1 MDDMRKSRL
10 LGIDFDIAV
19 RHVFGH
25 KSIKMKSS
33 DNGSIDDDME
43 DVRPVGYAGGGG
55 TMIDEGAMAAQQMDD
70 NDFGRPSLP
79 PLHQYP
85 NTTGGGGGVS
95 QFFYG
100 YSQGQP

>member
-33 DNGSIDDDME
+33 DNDSIDGEME
-43 DVRPVGYAGGGG
+43 DAMSRGYAGGEE
-55 TMIDEGAMAAQQMDD
+55 TMGALGATAAQQMDD

-85 NTTGGGGGVS
+85 NTAGGGGGVS